1 MKTLLNKLYYKIQK
15 YLYGNQK
22 NISPLET
29 TW

>member
-22 NISPLET
+22 NVAHRET